1 MRLVGSPVAAGPSPS
16 RAQLVLIAAL
26 AAILSAAFPQIGA
39 TAPITCTPSSGFL
52 EADPMPIDW
61 DVTDCQVVNTST
73 GTQNGFDEGL
83 SPQVVSV
90 HPVPVSEP
98 SSLLLLGAGI
108 AVLTR
113 LGRRAF
119 FARR

>member
-16 RAQLVLIAAL
+16 RAQRVLIAAL
-26 AAILSAAFPQIGA
+26 AIILSAAFPQSGA
-39 TAPITCTPSSGFL
+39 TAPITCTPSSGLL
-52 EADPMPIDW
+52 EADPMPIGW
-61 DVTDCQVVNTST
+61 DLTDRQVLNTST

-83 SPQVVSV
+83 SAQVVPIKS
-90 HPVPVSEP
+90 VPVSEP

-108 AVLTR
+108 AILTR

-119 FARR
+119 SARH